1 MMKGRIEL
9 LGMHFFSRHGCLE
22 KERLH
27 GNEFKVDFSCDWDT
41 SAAELSD
48 ELEDTLDY
56 SLVYNII
63 AREMARPSK
72 LLEHVAGRIA
82 DALKQEVP
90 GMEHFEIS
98 VYKKNPPVRG
108 ECEWAK
114 ISIRR

>member
-56 SLVYNII
+56 SQVYSII